1 MRLCHV
7 EQTAAQRVSAMRFSP
22 AGREKERGV
31 LSQLQEE
38 DRLILESFRDELQYG
53 RGLSPLTVKAYIAQ
67 MADFIQ
73 KGGSFVKGFDA
84 ASMREYLM
92 RRASGNLSPRTIAR
106 MVSCFHT
113 FSNWLMETGR
123 CDFDHSQLLQPP
135 RIPRSLPGFLGVSE
149 VKSVLQSY
157 DLSRPKGIRDR
168 AVVELLY
175 GAGLRAAE
183 VASLLLQN
191 TNTAGQ
197 TVKIMGKGRRE
208 RIVPLPPGT
217 SEHVDVWIHKRFIYA
232 AIKDPGTLFISVR
245 GRKLDPRDI
254 RRIVSAGV
262 AGAARAA
269 GATPH
274 TFRHSFATHL
284 LNAGADI
291 RTVQEL
297 LGHAG
302 IGTTQIY
309 THLTTEKLKGVYM
322 KSHPR
327 GKK

>member
-1 MRLCHV
+1 M
-7 EQTAAQRVSAMRFSP
+7 
-22 AGREKERGV
+22 
-31 LSQLQEE
+31 QEE
-38 DRLILESFRDELQYG
+38 DRLILESFRDELRHG
-53 RGLSPLTVKAYIAQ
+53 RGLSPITVKAYTAQ
-67 MADFIQ
+67 MVDFVRE
-73 KGGSFVKGFDA
+73 GGSLAQGF
-84 ASMREYLM
+84 SITPMREYLM
-92 RRASGNLSPRTIAR
+92 QRASTGLSPRTIAR

-113 FSNWLMETGR
+113 FSSWLVETGR
-123 CDFDHSQLLQPP
+123 SEVDHAQLLQPP
-135 RIPRSLPGFLGVSE
+135 RIPRNLPGFLGVSE
-149 VKSVLQSY
+149 VKSVLGAY
-157 DLSRPKGIRDR
+157 DVSMPDGLRNR

-183 VASLLLQN
+183 VASLLLHD
-191 TNTAGQ
+191 TDIAAC
-197 TVKIMGKGRRE
+197 TVKVMGKGRRE
-208 RIVPLPPGT
+208 RIVPIPAGT
-217 SEHVDVWIHKRFIYA
+217 SEYLGRWINKRSELVA
-232 AIKDPGTLFISVR
+232 NEDPGTLFISVR

-262 AGAARAA
+262 EGAARAA

-284 LNAGADI
+284 LNGGADI

-309 THLTTEKLKGVYM
+309 THLTTGKLKGVYM
-322 KSHPR
+322 QSHPR

>member
-1 MRLCHV
+1 M
-7 EQTAAQRVSAMRFSP
+7 
-22 AGREKERGV
+22 
-31 LSQLQEE
+31 QEE

-73 KGGSFVKGFDA
+73 EGGSLAEGFDA
-84 ASMREYLM
+84 SSMREYLM
-92 RRASGNLSPRTIAR
+92 VRASRNLSPRTIAR

-113 FSNWLMETGR
+113 FSSWLKETGR
-123 CDFDHSQLLQPP
+123 TDVDRSQLLQPP

-149 VKSVLQSY
+149 VKSVMNVY
-157 DLSRPKGIRDR
+157 DISRPKGIRDR

-183 VASLLLQN
+183 AASLLLKN
-191 TNTAGQ
+191 TNIAAG
-197 TVKIMGKGRRE
+197 TVKVMGKGKRE
-208 RIVPLPPGT
+208 RIVPLPAGT
-217 SEHVDVWIHKRFIYA
+217 TEYLDKWTHSRFLFA
-232 AIKDPGTLFISVR
+232 ADEDPGTLFISVR

-262 AGAARAA
+262 ARAARAA

-309 THLTTEKLKGVYM
+309 THLTTEKLKGIYM

>member
-1 MRLCHV
+1 M
-7 EQTAAQRVSAMRFSP
+7 
-22 AGREKERGV
+22 
-31 LSQLQEE
+31 QEE
-38 DRLILESFRDELQYG
+38 DRLILKSFRDELQYG
-53 RGLSPLTVKAYIAQ
+53 RGLSPLTVKAYIAR
-67 MADFIQ
+67 MADFLQ
-73 KGGSFVKGFDA
+73 EGGSFIEGFDA
-84 ASMREYLM
+84 AAMREYLM
-92 RRASGNLSPRTIAR
+92 VQASRNLSPRTIAR
-106 MVSCFHT
+106 MISCFHT
-113 FSNWLMETGR
+113 FSKWLVETGR
-123 CDFDHSQLLQPP
+123 SDVDHSQLLQPP
-135 RIPRSLPGFLGVSE
+135 RIPRTLPGFLGVGE
-149 VKSVLQSY
+149 VKSVLNAY
-157 DLSRPKGIRDR
+157 DTSRPGGIRDR

-183 VASLLLQN
+183 VASLLLCN
-191 TNTAGQ
+191 TNIAAG
-197 TVKIMGKGRRE
+197 TVKVMGKGKRE
-208 RIVPLPPGT
+208 RIVPLPAGT
-217 SEHVDVWIHKRFIYA
+217 SEYLDKWIYNRFEFTA
-232 AIKDPGTLFISVR
+232 NKDPGTLFISVR

-309 THLTTEKLKGVYM
+309 THLTTEKLKGAYM

>member
-1 MRLCHV
+1 M
-7 EQTAAQRVSAMRFSP
+7 
-22 AGREKERGV
+22 
-31 LSQLQEE
+31 QEE
-38 DRLILESFRDELQYG
+38 DRLILESFRDELSYG
-53 RGLSPLTVKAYIAQ
+53 RGLSPITVNAYTAQ
-67 MADFIQ
+67 MTDFVNS
-73 KGGSFVKGFDA
+73 GGSLNKGFSVR
-84 ASMREYLM
+84 SMREFLM
-92 RRASGNLSPRTIAR
+92 QRASTGLSPRTIAR

-113 FSNWLMETGR
+113 FSSWLVETGR
-123 CDFDHSQLLQPP
+123 SEVDHAQLLQPP
-135 RIPRSLPGFLGVSE
+135 KVPSNLPGFLGISE
-149 VKSVLQSY
+149 VKSVINSY
-157 DLSRPKGIRDR
+157 DISMPRGIRNR

-183 VASLLLQN
+183 AASLLLRN
-191 TNTAGQ
+191 TDITEG
-197 TVKIMGKGRRE
+197 TVKVMGKGRRE
-208 RIVPLPPGT
+208 RIVPVPAGT
-217 SEHVDVWIHKRFIYA
+217 AEYLDKWIHKRFEFVSNE
-232 AIKDPGTLFISVR
+232 DPGTLFISVR

-262 AGAARAA
+262 ERAARAA

-284 LNAGADI
+284 LNGGADI

-309 THLTTEKLKGVYM
+309 THLTTEKLKGIYM
-322 KSHPR
+322 QSHPR

>member
-1 MRLCHV
+1 M
-7 EQTAAQRVSAMRFSP
+7 
-22 AGREKERGV
+22 
-31 LSQLQEE
+31 QEE
-38 DRLILESFRDELQYG
+38 DRLILQSFQDELRYG
-53 RGLSPLTVKAYIAQ
+53 RGLSPHTVKAYVSQIT
-67 MADFIQ
+67 DFIDD
-73 KGGSFVKGFDA
+73 GGSIGNGFGVTP
-84 ASMREYLM
+84 MREYLM
-92 RRASGNLSPRTIAR
+92 KRSSAGLSPRTIAR

-113 FSNWLMETGR
+113 LSRWLVETGR
-123 CDFDHSQLLQPP
+123 SDIDHAQLLQPP
-135 RIPRSLPGFLGVSE
+135 RIHRSLPGFLGVNE
-149 VKSVLQSY
+149 VKSVLNAY
-157 DLSRPKGIRDR
+157 DVSLPKGIRDR
-168 AVVELLY
+168 AIVELLY

-183 VASLLLQN
+183 VASLLLSDTSISN
-191 TNTAGQ
+191 R
-197 TVKIMGKGRRE
+197 TVKVMGKGKRE
-208 RIVPLPPGT
+208 RIVPIPVGT
-217 SEHVDVWIHKRFIYA
+217 SEYLAKWVQIRKQFSCKGDS
-232 AIKDPGTLFISVR
+232 GTLFVSIR

-262 AGAARAA
+262 DKAARAA

-284 LNAGADI
+284 LNGGADI

-309 THLTTEKLKGVYM
+309 THLTTEKLKGVYL

>member
-1 MRLCHV
+1 M
-7 EQTAAQRVSAMRFSP
+7 E
-22 AGREKERGV
+22 
-31 LSQLQEE
+31 
-38 DRLILESFRDELQYG
+38 
-53 RGLSPLTVKAYIAQ
+53 
-67 MADFIQ
+67 
-73 KGGSFVKGFDA
+73 
-84 ASMREYLM
+84 
-92 RRASGNLSPRTIAR
+92 RASRNLSPRTMAR
-106 MVSCFHT
+106 MVSCFRT
-113 FSNWLMETGR
+113 FSRWFMETGR
-123 CDFDHSQLLQPP
+123 AEVDHSQLLQPP
-135 RIPRSLPGFLGVSE
+135 RVPRSLPGFLGISE
-149 VKSVLQSY
+149 VKSVLNAY
-157 DLSRPKGIRDR
+157 DISNPKGIRDR

-183 VASLLLQN
+183 VASLTLQN
-191 TNTAGQ
+191 TNTTGG

-208 RIVPLPPGT
+208 RIVPLPAGT
-217 SEHVDVWIHKRFIYA
+217 SDFLDKWIQVRPDFVSENEA
-232 AIKDPGTLFISVR
+232 DTLFVSVR

-262 AGAARAA
+262 AVAARAA

-284 LNAGADI
+284 LNGGADI

>member
-1 MRLCHV
+1 
-7 EQTAAQRVSAMRFSP
+7 
-22 AGREKERGV
+22 
-31 LSQLQEE
+31 LQEE
-38 DRLILESFRDELQYG
+38 DRLILGSFRDELMYG
-53 RGLSPLTVKAYIAQ
+53 RGLSPITVNSYVAQ
-67 MADFIQ
+67 MTDFVK
-73 KGGSFVKGFDA
+73 KGGSFVDGFGV
-84 ASMREYLM
+84 SQMRKYLM
-92 RRASGNLSPRTIAR
+92 QRASEGLSPGTIAK

-113 FSNWLMETGR
+113 FSKWLVETGR
-123 CDFDHSQLLQPP
+123 TEIDHSEILRSP
-135 RIPRSLPGFLGVSE
+135 RLPRRLPGFLGVEE
-149 VKSVLQSY
+149 VKSVLDAY
-157 DLSRPKGIRDR
+157 DTTNTRGIRNR

-183 VASLLLQN
+183 AASLLKRN
-191 TNTAGQ
+191 TDVASG
-197 TVKIMGKGRRE
+197 TVRVMGKGRRE
-208 RIVPLPPGT
+208 RIVPIPVGT
-217 SEHVDVWIHKRFIYA
+217 AEHLQKWIGRRSEFLSGD
-232 AIKDPGTLFISVR
+232 DPGTLFVSVR

-254 RRIVSAGV
+254 RRIVTAGV
-262 AGAARAA
+262 ERAARAA

-284 LNAGADI
+284 LNRGADI

-309 THLTTEKLKGVYM
+309 THLTTDKLKGVYM

>member
-1 MRLCHV
+1 
-7 EQTAAQRVSAMRFSP
+7 
-22 AGREKERGV
+22 
-31 LSQLQEE
+31 LQEE
-38 DRLILESFRDELQYG
+38 DRLILESFRDELTFG
-53 RGLSPLTVKAYIAQ
+53 RGLSPLTVKAYLTQ
-67 MADFIQ
+67 MTDFAVT
-73 KGGSFVKGFDA
+73 GGSFVDGFDI
-84 ASMREYLM
+84 SQMREYLM
-92 RRASGNLSPRTIAR
+92 RRASAGMSPGSVAR

-113 FSNWLMETGR
+113 FSRWLVETGR
-123 CDFDHSQLLQPP
+123 SEIDHSELLKAP
-135 RIPRSLPGFLGVSE
+135 RVPRRLPGFLGISE
-149 VKSVLQSY
+149 VKSVLNAY
-157 DLSRPKGIRDR
+157 DASTTNGLRNR

-183 VASLLLQN
+183 AASLLLKN
-191 TNTAGQ
+191 TSIASG
-197 TVKIMGKGRRE
+197 TVKVMGKGRRE
-208 RIVPLPPGT
+208 RIVPVPGGT
-217 SEHVDVWIHKRFIYA
+217 LEYLNKWIQKRNEYIA
-232 AIKDPGTLFISVR
+232 GDDPGTLFISVR

-262 AGAARAA
+262 DGAARAA

-284 LNAGADI
+284 LNGGADI

-322 KSHPR
+322 KTHPR

>member
-1 MRLCHV
+1 M
-7 EQTAAQRVSAMRFSP
+7 
-22 AGREKERGV
+22 
-31 LSQLQEE
+31 QEE
-38 DRLILESFRDELQYG
+38 DRLILSSFRDELNHG
-53 RGLSPLTVKAYIAQ
+53 RGLSPLTVNAYTAQ
-67 MADFIQ
+67 LTDFVLN
-73 KGGSFVKGFDA
+73 GGSLNQSFNLS
-84 ASMREYLM
+84 SMREYLM
-92 RRASGNLSPRTIAR
+92 QRASTGLSPRTIAR

-113 FSNWLMETGR
+113 FSSWLVETGR
-123 CDFDHSQLLQPP
+123 SEIDHAQLLVPP
-135 RIPRSLPGFLGVSE
+135 KVSRNLPGFLGISE
-149 VKSVLQSY
+149 VKSVLNAY
-157 DLSRPKGIRDR
+157 DVSRPKGIRDR

-183 VASLLLQN
+183 VASLLLLN
-191 TNTAGQ
+191 THIAEGI
-197 TVKIMGKGRRE
+197 VKVMGKGRRE
-208 RIVPLPPGT
+208 RIVPIPDGT
-217 SEHVDVWIHKRFIYA
+217 VEYLEKWIQHRCKFVSGE
-232 AIKDPGTLFISVR
+232 DHGTLFISVR
-245 GRKLDPRDI
+245 GRELDPRDI

-284 LNAGADI
+284 LNGGADI

-322 KSHPR
+322 QSHPR

>member
-1 MRLCHV
+1 M
-7 EQTAAQRVSAMRFSP
+7 
-22 AGREKERGV
+22 
-31 LSQLQEE
+31 QEE
-38 DRLILESFRDELQYG
+38 DRLILESFKDELRYG
-53 RGLSPLTVKAYIAQ
+53 RGLSPHTVKAYMSQIT
-67 MADFIQ
+67 DFVEG
-73 KGGSFVKGFDA
+73 GGSIGDGFGITP
-84 ASMREYLM
+84 MREYLM
-92 RRASGNLSPRTIAR
+92 KRSSSGLSPRTMAR

-113 FSNWLMETGR
+113 LSRWLIETGR
-123 CDFDHSQLLQPP
+123 STIDHAQLLQSP
-135 RIPRSLPGFLGVSE
+135 RVPRSLPGFLGINE
-149 VKSVLQSY
+149 VKSVLRAY
-157 DLSRPKGIRDR
+157 DVSTPKGIRDR
-168 AVVELLY
+168 AIVELLY

-183 VASLLLQN
+183 VSSLLLSN
-191 TNTAGQ
+191 VSISER
-197 TVKIMGKGRRE
+197 TVKVMGKGKRE
-208 RIVPLPPGT
+208 RIVPIPLGT
-217 SEHVDVWIHKRFIYA
+217 SEYLAKWMQNRTKLSSDRGAH
-232 AIKDPGTLFISVR
+232 TLFVSIR

-262 AGAARAA
+262 NMAARAA

-284 LNAGADI
+284 LNGGADI

-309 THLTTEKLKGVYM
+309 THLTTEKLKGAYL